1 MVNPPIVRSTPRP
14 SPAHQYIDTAEQ
26 LAAFAEANQGITWL
40 GFDTEFINEK
50 RFYPM
55 LCLIQVITEHGVY
68 ILDPLRLK
76 SLDPFLAMIEDPQ
89 ILKITHA
96 GENDYR
102 ILNSLYGTYPQ
113 NLFDTQIAMGFLTHT
128 YPISFQN
135 LVEKEFQITLNKS
148 FSVTDW
154 EARPM
159 TSQQI
164 TYALNDVLYLPD
176 LWQRLTSQL
185 EQRDRLHWCQE
196 EVAKFTAVEY
206 YAGDTT
212 KDFFK
217 STLHTQLTPP
227 DRIFFVR
234 LLAWRLEEA
243 QRRNVPQ
250 DMVLQKKIM
259 MPIVK
264 GMGQGL
270 AMLRQNR
277 MIADKVIQS
286 YGSLWE
292 RMYKTPMTDAEQAL
306 FADMPQWQEET
317 PEQAITSE
325 FLYLLVRDRCFKS
338 VIAPSIVLSKSAFR
352 SHDQSLNAGWR
363 RELLGDSLIEW
374 IQSDRLVTF
383 AVETDRCVV
392 QLVDEAVAP

>member
-1 MVNPPIVRSTPRP
+1 MVTSPIVRP
-14 SPAHQYIDTAEQ
+14 SAAHQYIETAAQ
-26 LAAFAEANQGITWL
+26 LDQFVQENAGITWL
-40 GFDTEFINEK
+40 GFDTEFINER

-55 LCLIQVITEHGVY
+55 LCLIQVITENGIY
-68 ILDPLRLK
+68 ILDPLALK
-76 SLDPFLAMIEDPQ
+76 SLDPFLAMIENAQ

-102 ILNSLYGTYPQ
+102 ILNSLYGTYPK

-135 LVEKEFQITLNKS
+135 LVEKEFQVTLNKS

-164 TYALNDVLYLPD
+164 TYALNDVLYLPE
-176 LWQRLTSQL
+176 LWQRLTAQL
-185 EQRDRLHWCQE
+185 ENLDRLHWCQE

-206 YAGDTT
+206 YAGDTL

-217 STLHTQLTPP
+217 STLHTQLMPQE
-227 DRIFFVR
+227 RIFFVR

-243 QRRNVPQ
+243 KRRNVPQ
-250 DMVLQKKIM
+250 DMVLQKKIT

-264 GMGQGL
+264 GMSQGL
-270 AMLRQNR
+270 SFLRQNR

-286 YGSLWE
+286 YGDLWQ
-292 RMYKTPMTDAEQAL
+292 RLYKAAMTDEEKAL

-317 PEQAITSE
+317 PEQVITAE

-352 SHDQSLNAGWR
+352 SHDQSLKSGWR

-374 IQSDRLVTF
+374 IQSEQLVAF
-383 AVETDRCVV
+383 DVQADRCVV
-392 QLVDEAVAP
+392 QFVD